1 MAPDRVAPGERNMG
15 ALTGRPTVPRFADP
29 PRTHAVAVH
38 DVAGLDS
45 PMMPSYDD
53 GMRTIIEIPDEQLRA
68 LDAWRLTR
76 GMTRAEAVRRAV
88 AGLLQDEEEVRTA
101 VDSAFGLW
109 RGRDID
115 GLAEQDRLRA
125 EWDDR

>member
-1 MAPDRVAPGERNMG
+1 M
-15 ALTGRPTVPRFADP
+15 
-29 PRTHAVAVH
+29 AVH
-38 DVAGLDS
+38 DITGLDAHV
-45 PMMPSYDD
+45 MPSYDD
-53 GMRTIIEIPDEQLRA
+53 GMRTIVEIPDEQLRA
-68 LDAWRLTR
+68 LDAWRRTR

-88 AGLLQDEEEVRTA
+88 AGLLQDEDEVRTA

>member
-1 MAPDRVAPGERNMG
+1 MAVN
-15 ALTGRPTVPRFADP
+15 
-29 PRTHAVAVH
+29 
-38 DVAGLDS
+38 DVTGLDLS
-45 PMMPSYDD
+45 MMTAYDD
-53 GMRTIIEIPDEQLRA
+53 GMRTIIELPDEQLRA
-68 LDAWRLTR
+68 LDAWRRTR

-115 GLAEQDRLRA
+115 GLAEQERLRA

>member
-1 MAPDRVAPGERNMG
+1 MA
-15 ALTGRPTVPRFADP
+15 ALSDHSPVPRFADL
-29 PRTHAVAVH
+29 PRTHAAAAH
-38 DVAGLDS
+38 DVTGLAQ

-68 LDAWRLTR
+68 LDAWRRTR

-88 AGLLQDEEEVRTA
+88 AGLLQDEDEVRTA
-101 VDSAFGLW
+101 VESAFGLW

>member
-1 MAPDRVAPGERNMG
+1 MAAPSDRRPDR
-15 ALTGRPTVPRFADP
+15 RFADRP
-29 PRTHAVAVH
+29 WAHAVGVQ
-38 DVAGLDS
+38 DVTSLDAS
-45 PMMPSYDD
+45 MMPSYDD

-68 LDAWRLTR
+68 LDAWRRTR

-88 AGLLQDEEEVRTA
+88 AGLLQDEDEVRTA
-101 VDSAFGLW
+101 VESAFGLW
-109 RGRDID
+109 RGRGID